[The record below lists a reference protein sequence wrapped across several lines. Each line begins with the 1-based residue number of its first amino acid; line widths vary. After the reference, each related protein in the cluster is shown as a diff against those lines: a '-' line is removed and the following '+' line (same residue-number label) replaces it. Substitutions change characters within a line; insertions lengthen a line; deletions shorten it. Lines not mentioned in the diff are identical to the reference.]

1 MKTSSD
7 FETKGIIE
15 YILII
20 ILIFLIIRVLYN
32 LLGPAVKA
40 FIENLLESVATQ

>member
-7 FETKGIIE
+7 FEAMGIIE
-15 YILII
+15 YILIA

-32 LLGPAVKA
+32 LFGPAVKA
-40 FIENLLESVATQ
+40 FIENLLQNVATQ

>member
-7 FETKGIIE
+7 FETKGIVE
-15 YILII
+15 YLLII

>member
-20 ILIFLIIRVLYN
+20 ILVFLIIRVLYN

-40 FIENLLESVATQ
+40 FVENLLESVATQ